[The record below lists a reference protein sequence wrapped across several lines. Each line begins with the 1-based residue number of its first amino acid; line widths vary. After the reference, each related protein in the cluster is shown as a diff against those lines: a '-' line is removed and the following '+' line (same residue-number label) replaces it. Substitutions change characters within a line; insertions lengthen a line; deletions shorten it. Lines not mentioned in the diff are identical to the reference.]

1 MKDDFHR
8 LRTAARPTAV
18 KIAKEAKITQK
29 TEDGQTLLFAAA
41 GRPPSKG
48 KSVDVCQILAERG
61 LSCTQTTSKNE
72 SALFEAVRGE
82 NVETAKWLLDN
93 GCDPNQRSC
102 TGTTPLCIAFYE
114 SQLEMVFL
122 LLNYGA
128 NPNYEDSSGR
138 RPMLYADPIFRA
150 AFLAA
155 EAQGGVA
162 PQINRKRRR
171 SDDQPDP
178 PYKKFKGVG
187 AQNCKG
193 HYYLRNW
200 VFESEPHGD
209 NGKIFRQEGS
219 VYAANSNFVV
229 QAAPV
234 KAAPK
239 IRGLQRE
246 LCENH
251 ADLFPELIL
260 ACCPGEW
267 ASFIG
272 VPEEEID
279 AQERMT
285 ALLTDA
291 QRSDAL
297 EFVLAGVDAR
307 TRDICGYVHVRFYD
321 KSVRICYLKVKNSY
335 RGCGLGK
342 MLVQAAI
349 DASRQRGWSFSD
361 VQLICHQ
368 SNARALHFYK
378 SLGFTEGP
386 CGKPKSRSI
395 YRQWVGMRKK
405 L

>member
-1 MKDDFHR
+1 
-8 LRTAARPTAV
+8 
-18 KIAKEAKITQK
+18 
-29 TEDGQTLLFAAA
+29 
-41 GRPPSKG
+41 
-48 KSVDVCQILAERG
+48 
-61 LSCTQTTSKNE
+61 
-72 SALFEAVRGE
+72 
-82 NVETAKWLLDN
+82 
-93 GCDPNQRSC
+93 
-102 TGTTPLCIAFYE
+102 
-114 SQLEMVFL
+114 MVFL

-128 NPNYEDSSGR
+128 DPNYDSWGLPRSSEVKRPSPTATRRKQYIKVLCQCSSSGWDRTQCPTAIR
-138 RPMLYADPIFRA
+138 RRMLYADPIFRA
-150 AFLAA
+150 AFFAA
-155 EAQGGVA
+155 EAQAGVA

-193 HYYLRNW
+193 HYFLRNW
-200 VFESEPHGD
+200 VFASEPHGD
-209 NGKIFRQEGS
+209 NGKIFKQEGA

-229 QAAPV
+229 QAAPL

-246 LCENH
+246 LCENQ

-267 ASFIG
+267 TSFIG
-272 VPEEEID
+272 VSEEGID

-307 TRDICGYVHVRFYD
+307 ARDICGYVHVRFYD

-361 VQLICHQ
+361 VQLVCHQ
-368 SNARALHFYK
+368 SNTRAIHFYK

-386 CGKPKSRSI
+386 CGKPKSRSV